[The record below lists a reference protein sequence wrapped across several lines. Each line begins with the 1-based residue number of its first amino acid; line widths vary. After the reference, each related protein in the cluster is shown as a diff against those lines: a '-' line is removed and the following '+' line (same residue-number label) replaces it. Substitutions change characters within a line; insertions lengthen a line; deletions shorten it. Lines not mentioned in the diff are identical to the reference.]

1 MLLQSAGLDSRQ
13 CSWLYKAML
22 KYKTPDPSPISL
34 LVMQKLLC
42 TSWKNGSY
50 DNFDISSLPFSL
62 SFVLQH
68 LKENFARVQACIS
81 ELRSLPREGCF
92 PQGGNG
98 VVQAVQDGLQ
108 QFKQYS
114 RHTAAGGSANSSVE
128 VRQHWED
135 GGDFPFSLSWDG

>member
-1 MLLQSAGLDSRQ
+1 M
-13 CSWLYKAML
+13 
-22 KYKTPDPSPISL
+22 
-34 LVMQKLLC
+34 
-42 TSWKNGSY
+42 
-50 DNFDISSLPFSL
+50 SL

-81 ELRSLPREGCF
+81 ELRSLSREGCF
-92 PQGGNG
+92 PQGGHG

-135 GGDFPFSLSWDG
+135 GGDFPFGLSWDG